1 MRARYISKFQIVSL
15 AALPTVKADAAT
27 MLPCEFCEGLV
38 PIEKLLEHQ
47 AQCVNPTNVRGG
59 SALRNSAS
67 VSSFQMITEA
77 AAAAAA
83 GTSSSRGT
91 FLNVGGMG
99 ATGTSLSR
107 SHSMHNGRQAR
118 ASSVLAQH
126 EDSGAVSLE
135 H

>member
-1 MRARYISKFQIVSL
+1 M
-15 AALPTVKADAAT
+15 KADAAT

-126 EDSGAVSLE
+126 EDSGAVSVE